1 MWWII
6 ILGIIGYL
14 LLWGLTASL
23 LYKFLIPYH
32 EDCLILGFVFPIT
45 LPLVLVIPIFNVFN
59 KLFNKLFK

>member
-6 ILGIIGYL
+6 ILGIVGYI

-23 LYKFLIPYH
+23 LYKFLNPYPA
-32 EDCLILGFVFPIT
+32 ECLILGFAFPIT
-45 LPLVLVIPIFNVFN
+45 LPLILVIPIFNVFN